1 MISNSPRRSPSRGSP
16 IAGALGGE
24 FVRPRLVAEL
34 VEDAVHNLRL
44 LFGEKGM
51 GDVDIFGDYHARRDI
66 AADQDLIGA
75 GAENGAQDGIDAGQ
89 PPACGELVVDQRV
102 DTELLA
108 HHAFDEVAAEADLR
122 LAAFAAFPL
131 PP

>member
-1 MISNSPRRSPSRGSP
+1 MISNSPRRSPSTRSA
-16 IAGALGGE
+16 IARALGGE

-34 VEDAVHNLRL
+34 VEDAVHDLRL

-89 PPACGELVVDQRV
+89 PPACGELVVDQRG

-108 HHAFDEVAAEADLR
+108 HHAFDEGADEAG
-122 LAAFAAFPL
+122 